1 MDMKKHSCLSNIF
14 YSLHDVYL
22 YKKSTLFLLALGI
35 LASLGEALLGT
46 LTSYY
51 VVLSL
56 TNQSEPT
63 HYLAIIGI
71 LAGSTFACTALKTW
85 GLDTYNW
92 DSTFTRCTISWQR
105 LTRKTISTD
114 YMNVEPR
121 EARKTIE
128 KGWHALDSNWSGL
141 EAVLK
146 QVPNL
151 FIGLIGGVTYA
162 IIGGIYVPWI
172 LLVMA
177 LMIVSSYLFSSWGY
191 HYQKKTRDEDER
203 LSTKQ
208 MVMRQDTTTLANSK
222 DIRGYRLDRWFDR
235 VYQVLAHDIFH
246 LSVRVQ
252 MHFYLGEVS
261 NNLFLFIR
269 DAVAYSLLL
278 PQVLGGSISL
288 ATFTFL
294 LGIIAGFSTW
304 VNNAVGAWNK
314 ARYESVLVDDY
325 RTALAM
331 PDHFNHGKGIDIK
344 SLQKPFEIAFDHVA
358 FHYPGDTKEILHD
371 INLVIHP
378 GEKIA
383 LVGNNGAGKTTLIK
397 LLCGLYQPTSGKI
410 LLNGIDIQQFNI
422 DDYMSLIGALFQ
434 DVRPLAF
441 TLKVNVACCPSDEV
455 DSKRLEAA
463 LEKADLSAK
472 VASLPDKENTFLTQ
486 TFDLSG
492 VQLSGGE
499 TQKLLLAR
507 ALYKDAPLL
516 VLDEPTAALDPLSEE
531 RMYKRYL
538 DYSKGNTSIFISHR
552 LASTRFCD
560 RIVYLDNGS
569 IEEVGTHEELL
580 KQSKKY
586 KEMFQI
592 QAKYYQEGEPNGAH

>member
-1 MDMKKHSCLSNIF
+1 MDMKKRSCFSNIL
-14 YSLHDVYL
+14 YSLHDAYL
-22 YKKSTLFLLALGI
+22 YKKSTLFLLSIGI

-46 LTSYY
+46 LTSYF

-56 TNQSEPT
+56 TNQSEPA
-63 HYLAIIGI
+63 HYLGLIGI
-71 LAGSTFACTALKTW
+71 LAGSTFVCTALKIW
-85 GLDTYNW
+85 GLNTYNW
-92 DSTFTRCTISWQR
+92 NSTFARCTISWQR

-128 KGWHALDSNWSGL
+128 KGWHALDNNWCGL
-141 EAVLK
+141 EGVLK

-151 FIGLIGGVTYA
+151 FIGLIGGIAYA
-162 IIGGIYVPWI
+162 IIAGIYVPWI

-177 LMIVSSYLFSSWGY
+177 LMLVSSFLFSSWGY

-203 LSTKQ
+203 LWTKQ

-235 VYQVLAHDIFH
+235 VYQVLAHEIFH
-246 LSVRVQ
+246 LSVKIQ
-252 MHFYLGEVS
+252 MHFYLGDVS
-261 NNLFLFIR
+261 NNLFLFVR

-278 PQVLGGSISL
+278 PQVLSESISL

-304 VNNAVGAWNK
+304 VNDAVDAWNK
-314 ARYESVLVDDY
+314 ARYESVLIDDY
-325 RTALAM
+325 RNALAM
-331 PDHFNHGKGIDIK
+331 PDHFNHGRGIYVK
-344 SLQKPFEIAFDHVA
+344 SLQKPFEITFDHVA

-397 LLCGLYQPTSGKI
+397 LLCGLYQPTSGRV
-410 LLNGIDIQQFNI
+410 LLNGIDIQRFNI

-441 TLKVNVACCPSDEV
+441 TLKVNVACCPDDEI
-455 DSKRLEAA
+455 DQKRLETA
-463 LEKADLSAK
+463 LEKADLSEK
-472 VASLPDKENTFLTQ
+472 VAALPEKENTYLTQ

-499 TQKLLLAR
+499 TQRLLLAR

-516 VLDEPTAALDPLSEE
+516 ILDEPTAALDPLSEE

-569 IEEVGTHEELL
+569 IEEIGTHEELL

-592 QAKYYQEGEPNGAH
+592 QAKYYQEGEPNGAN

>member
-1 MDMKKHSCLSNIF
+1 MKKRPYLSNIF
-14 YSLHDVYL
+14 YVLHDVYL
-22 YKKSTLFLLALGI
+22 YKKSTIVWLCVGI

-46 LTSYY
+46 LTSYF
-51 VVLSL
+51 VVLAL
-56 TNQSEPT
+56 TEQSDPGR
-63 HYLAIIGI
+63 YLATIGI
-71 LAGSTFACTALKTW
+71 LVASTLSCTALKIW
-85 GLDTYNW
+85 GLNTYGWN
-92 DSTFTRCTISWQR
+92 STFTRVTVSWKR
-105 LTRKTISTD
+105 LTRKTITTD

-121 EARKTIE
+121 EARKKIE
-128 KGWHALDSNWSGL
+128 KGWHALDSNWCGV
-141 EAVLK
+141 EGTLK

-151 FIGLIGGVTYA
+151 CIGIIGGIAYA
-162 IIGGIYVPWI
+162 IIAGIYVPWI

-177 LMIVSSYLFSSWGY
+177 FMLISSFIFSTLGY
-191 HYQKKTRDEDER
+191 RYQQKTRDEDER
-203 LSTKQ
+203 LAVKQ
-208 MVMRQDTTTLANSK
+208 MVLREDTTSLANSK
-222 DIRGYRLDRWFDR
+222 DIRGYRLDRWFDKVYR
-235 VYQVLAHDIFH
+235 VLSQDIFH
-246 LSVRVQ
+246 LSFKIQ

-278 PQVLGGSISL
+278 PQVLSGSIPL

-304 VNNAVGAWNK
+304 VNDAVEAWNK
-314 ARYESVLVDDY
+314 SRFESVLVDDY
-325 RTALAM
+325 RDALAI

-344 SLQKPFEIAFDHVA
+344 SLQKPFEITFDHVS
-358 FHYPGDTKEILHD
+358 FTYPGSDKEILHD
-371 INLVIHP
+371 IDLVIHP

-441 TLKVNVACCPSDEV
+441 TIKTNVACCPD
-455 DSKRLEAA
+455 DQIDNKRLAQVLAE
-463 LEKADLSAK
+463 ADLSDK
-472 VASLPDKENTFLTQ
+472 VASLDQKENTYITQ

-492 VQLSGGE
+492 IQLSGGE

-516 VLDEPTAALDPLSEE
+516 ILDEPTAALDPLSEE
-531 RMYKRYL
+531 RMYKHYL
-538 DYSKGNTSIFISHR
+538 EYSKGNTSIFISHR

-569 IEEVGTHEELL
+569 IEEIGTHEELL
-580 KQSKKY
+580 KGSKKY
-586 KEMFQI
+586 QEMFQI
-592 QAKYYQEGEPNGAH
+592 QAKYYQEGASDGTH